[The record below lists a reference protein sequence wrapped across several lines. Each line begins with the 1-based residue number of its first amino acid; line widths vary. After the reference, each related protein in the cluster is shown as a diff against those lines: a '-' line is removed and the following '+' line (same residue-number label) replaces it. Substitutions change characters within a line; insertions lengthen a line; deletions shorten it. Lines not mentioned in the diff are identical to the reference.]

1 MENKNS
7 LNIILFRIS
16 IVGLVAS
23 ILLVGIISYAS
34 FLSSEKLSSIGF
46 FPFGDK
52 GAHIVAY
59 AVLGIFLY
67 FSFSRISFK
76 LYDENNDLI
85 ASNWII
91 LPSFLTIITGLLV
104 GTILEVIQKSVSRSF
119 EVLDI
124 VADGLGL
131 LVGCTI
137 AYYILKGILKIA
149 IIKEL

>member
-34 FLSSEKLSSIGF
+34 LISSEKLSSIGV